1 MNRRTM
7 LSMTAAGVAAT
18 AAACAKTSAPE
29 QTAPAGLPDFTV
41 LPDADPTGTD
51 ALPPFPAPLIA
62 RPDTPAA
69 KFPLRLPDPDRID
82 RSDLTALGVLETIAL
97 LRAKAVSSLDLTTA
111 LLDRVDRYDP
121 KINSFVRRYA
131 DSAREQARQ
140 ADRRLAAGDAPALCG
155 VPVALKD
162 VYAVAGR
169 PLTAGVPVLANNVAR
184 GDSTAWSRM
193 SAAGMP
199 LLGHVHT
206 HQMAIGSLTEQTAN
220 PWDPR
225 KVPGGS
231 SGGSAA
237 ELAARFT
244 AASFGTDTAGSLRI
258 PASCCNVCSIKPTSG
273 MASVYGTIPVA
284 WTFDNV
290 GPMARSAA
298 DLGPLLQL
306 IAGLDPLDPR
316 TAPMVGWRPEFP
328 TAPSREGLS
337 RFRIGVPTPYPGSL
351 DPGVLAGFHA
361 MRDALARNGA
371 TIVEFQAPTPTGYTD
386 MLAAQGVEIYEYQ
399 RQWWS
404 TDRSGYTRYLRETLE
419 AIEQARIPAVDFFH
433 VQRQRTRQL
442 EAWLTR
448 FRDHELDAVL
458 LPVLGTEIVDRPPYG
473 DYSPPQGMAMTPQIN
488 DANYCGLP
496 AVAIPTQP
504 SPVTGLPVG
513 VQFLGAP
520 YRDAT
525 LLQVAIDT
533 QQHTDYHR
541 RAPALP
547 S

>member
-1 MNRRTM
+1 M
-7 LSMTAAGVAAT
+7 
-18 AAACAKTSAPE
+18 
-29 QTAPAGLPDFTV
+29 
-41 LPDADPTGTD
+41 
-51 ALPPFPAPLIA
+51 
-62 RPDTPAA
+62 
-69 KFPLRLPDPDRID
+69 
-82 RSDLTALGVLETIAL
+82 
-97 LRAKAVSSLDLTTA
+97 SSLDLTNA
-111 LLDRVDRYDP
+111 LLDRIDRYDP
-121 KINSFVRRYA
+121 KINSFVREYA

-169 PLTAGVPVLANNVAR
+169 PLTASVPVLANNVAR

-193 SAAGMP
+193 NAAGMP

-237 ELAARFT
+237 ALAARFT
-244 AASFGTDTAGSLRI
+244 PASFGTDTAGSLRI

-284 WTFDNV
+284 WTFDNA

-337 RFRIGVPTPYPGSL
+337 RFRIGVPTPYPGAL
-351 DPGVLAGFHA
+351 DP
-361 MRDALARNGA
+361 
-371 TIVEFQAPTPTGYTD
+371 
-386 MLAAQGVEIYEYQ
+386 
-399 RQWWS
+399 
-404 TDRSGYTRYLRETLE
+404 
-419 AIEQARIPAVDFFH
+419 
-433 VQRQRTRQL
+433 
-442 EAWLTR
+442 
-448 FRDHELDAVL
+448 
-458 LPVLGTEIVDRPPYG
+458 
-473 DYSPPQGMAMTPQIN
+473 
-488 DANYCGLP
+488 
-496 AVAIPTQP
+496 
-504 SPVTGLPVG
+504 
-513 VQFLGAP
+513 
-520 YRDAT
+520 
-525 LLQVAIDT
+525 
-533 QQHTDYHR
+533 
-541 RAPALP
+541 
-547 S
+547 